1 MKKYARPLVLL
12 VIAGVA
18 ALVVANV
25 NNNRAEEQRAEE
37 EAATQQ
43 QAEEQKQAE
52 EEAEEKATEEEKASY
67 SFVAQSGDSW
77 TKLAR
82 KAVQTFGIRNDVALS
97 EAQIVAAETFLTSD
111 AGFPDLN
118 LGQEV
123 ELSPELVKA
132 AVEKAQAL
140 DEAAVARWQKYVPYV
155 DFNTDHVGQATS

>member
-43 QAEEQKQAE
+43 AEEQKQAE
-52 EEAEEKATEEEKASY
+52 QEAEEKAVEEEKASY

-82 KAVQTFGIRNDVALS
+82 KAVQTFGIRNNVSLS

-123 ELSPELVKA
+123 ELSPEVVKA

-155 DFNTDHVGQATS
+155 DFNTDHVGQSAN